1 MAKFRAAKGRKTT
14 TGGPA
19 SSGAWSCLTLLI
31 LAFLL
36 FSIVMYYGLKG
47 G

>member
-1 MAKFRAAKGRKTT
+1 MAKFRAAKGRKTP
-14 TGGPA
+14 PA
-19 SSGAWSCLTLLI
+19 AGASGALPCLVLLV

-47 G
+47 